1 MTRLAQWAWNARLLP
16 FADAAS
22 TDLPL
27 PRLLRLSLFQVS
39 VGMAL
44 ALLNGTLNRVM
55 IVELHVPAW
64 LVATM
69 VALPLLFAP
78 FRAFLGFR
86 SDQHQSVLGWR
97 RVPYIWFGTLLQY
110 GGLAIMPFAL
120 MVLSGTGQV
129 TPPPWL
135 GPSAAGLA
143 FLMIGAGLHSTQTAG
158 LALATDLAPAQTRP
172 RVVALM
178 YVMLLVGMV
187 GGSVAFGWLLG
198 GTYTHLR
205 LIQVIQGAA
214 VVTLLLNII
223 ALWQQEPRGSAPD
236 ASAAAAPKPTFLSA
250 WRDFTAPAATRRLLA
265 ALGFGTA
272 AFSMQDVLLEPYGG
286 EVLGMAV
293 GATSL
298 LTALYA
304 GGALI
309 AFGLASRRLGRGA
322 DPLRVAAQGTLVGVL
337 GFVAVVFADPL
348 HSAALFRAGAVL
360 IGFGGGLFSVG
371 TLLAAMSLRERDN
384 GLALGAWGAVQ
395 ATAGGLAIA
404 GGGAAC
410 DAIGALAAQGAL
422 GPALVSP
429 ATGYMFV
436 YHLEILL
443 LFAALVAIGP
453 LVRTT
458 RRAAA
463 PAGAAQGTPAAG
475 IGLAEMP
482 G

>member
-1 MTRLAQWAWNARLLP
+1 MSRLAQWAWNARLLP

-22 TDLPL
+22 DDLPL
-27 PRLLRLSLFQVS
+27 PRLLRLALFQVS

-78 FRAFLGFR
+78 FRAFVGFR
-86 SDQHQSVLGWR
+86 SDHHRSVLGWR

-129 TPPPWL
+129 QPPPWL
-135 GPSAAGLA
+135 GPTAAALA
-143 FLMIGAGLHSTQTAG
+143 FLMVGAGLHATQTAG
-158 LALATDLAPAQTRP
+158 LALATDLAPTPTRP

-214 VVTLLLNII
+214 VVTLLLNVV
-223 ALWQQEPRGSAPD
+223 ALWQQEPRDRAR
-236 ASAAAAPKPTFLSA
+236 AQAAPEAAPRFGAA

-286 EVLGMAV
+286 EVLGMPV

-304 GGALI
+304 GGALV

-348 HSAALFRAGAVL
+348 HSATLFRAGAVL

-453 LVRTT
+453 LVRA
-458 RRAAA
+458 RRATA
-463 PAGAAQGTPAAG
+463 PSGATPATAPAG

>member
-1 MTRLAQWAWNARLLP
+1 MSRLARWAWNARLLP

-22 TDLPL
+22 DDLPL
-27 PRLLRLSLFQVS
+27 PRLLRLALFQVS

-86 SDQHQSVLGWR
+86 SDHHRSVLGWR

-129 TPPPWL
+129 QPPPWL
-135 GPSAAGLA
+135 GPTAAGIA
-143 FLMIGAGLHSTQTAG
+143 FLMVGAGLHATQTAG
-158 LALATDLAPAQTRP
+158 LALATDLAPTPTRP

-214 VVTLLLNII
+214 VVTLLLNVV
-223 ALWQQEPRGSAPD
+223 ALWQQEPRDRARAQAVPE
-236 ASAAAAPKPTFLSA
+236 AAPRFGTA

-286 EVLGMAV
+286 EVLGMPV

-304 GGALI
+304 GGALV

-371 TLLAAMSLRERDN
+371 TLLAAMSLRARDN

-453 LVRTT
+453 LVRA
-458 RRAAA
+458 RRATAPSGATPAAA
-463 PAGAAQGTPAAG
+463 PAG